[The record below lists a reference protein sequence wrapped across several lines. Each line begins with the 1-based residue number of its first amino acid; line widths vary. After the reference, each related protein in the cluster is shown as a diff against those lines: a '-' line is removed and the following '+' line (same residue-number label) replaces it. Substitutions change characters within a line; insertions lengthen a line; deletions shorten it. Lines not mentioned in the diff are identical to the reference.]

1 MANTFNPDP
10 LNYGGKRWDV
20 LAKNSSQDGDYSW
33 QSLDP
38 KFPETQQQAY
48 EKQFAWQ
55 AKDYALLALWDP
67 KNSMKLDTDNRAGYK
82 LANGTG
88 DGHNMHQLE
97 FNFIPQ
103 TYRTLVIKG
112 EFYGERG
119 SYPAWVTMR
128 FNNYGTTAN
137 NGHFSRWAW
146 QSTSTQNVDST
157 DRFYIS
163 RMYQPDSYNPHFFE
177 IHIPGYSREQ
187 NVMHWYGWRGSD
199 AEISYLANGYGW
211 ISANEGDSN
220 RNARPIHR
228 LWFQAESG
236 FLHPQSWVAIYGIK

>member
-10 LNYGGKRWDV
+10 LNSGGKRWDV

-38 KFPETQQQAY
+38 KYPETQQQAY

-55 AKDYALLALWDP
+55 AKDYVLLAMWDP
-67 KNSMKLDTDNRAGYK
+67 KNSMKLDTDNRAGYR
-82 LANGTG
+82 LGNGTG

-103 TYRTLVIKG
+103 TYRTLVLKG

-119 SYPAWVTMR
+119 SYPNWVSMR
-128 FNNYGTTAN
+128 FNNYGSSN
-137 NGHFSRWAW
+137 NAGQYSRWHYGA
-146 QSTSTQNVDST
+146 STQNVDNT
-157 DRFYIS
+157 DRYYIS
-163 RMYQPDSYNPHFFE
+163 RYYQPDSYNPGYTE

-187 NVMHWYGWRGSD
+187 NTHYWMGWRIQ
-199 AEISYLANGYGW
+199 EELGYQAMGFGYNNV
-211 ISANEGDSN
+211 NEGDSN
-220 RNARPIHR
+220 RNTRPIHR
-228 LWFQAESG
+228 IWLQAESG
-236 FLHPQSWVAIYGIK
+236 FFHPQSWVALYGIK